1 MNDNDLFYI
10 CRMRENSLLIDNT
23 KDDFTTKMKNGADIR
38 IVKYAIDNKSY
49 YMATNLIDAE
59 HFPISYIKENYGHR
73 WTVEEYFKY
82 AKQTLS
88 LNKLEES
95 KERNVIKTIYSH
107 LITLLRSVK

>member
-1 MNDNDLFYI
+1 MDTV
-10 CRMRENSLLIDNT
+10 S
-23 KDDFTTKMKNGADIR
+23 
-38 IVKYAIDNKSY
+38 
-49 YMATNLIDAE
+49 
-59 HFPISYIKENYGHR
+59 FPISYIKRNYGNR

-107 LITLLRSVK
+107 LVTSQITYMFTILNKQMEIHRRK

>member
-1 MNDNDLFYI
+1 MTYFIFAGL
-10 CRMRENSLLIDNT
+10 RENAAVWRFSAMIADLLIDNT

-73 WTVEEYFKY
+73 LRQRRNRLGVTPNRWTVEEY
-82 AKQTLS
+82 LRLRRNM
-88 LNKLEES
+88 LN
-95 KERNVIKTIYSH
+95 RPCH
-107 LITLLRSVK
+107 

>member
-73 WTVEEYFKY
+73 VRQRRNRLGVTPNRWTVEEYFKY

-95 KERNVIKTIYSH
+95 KER
-107 LITLLRSVK
+107 